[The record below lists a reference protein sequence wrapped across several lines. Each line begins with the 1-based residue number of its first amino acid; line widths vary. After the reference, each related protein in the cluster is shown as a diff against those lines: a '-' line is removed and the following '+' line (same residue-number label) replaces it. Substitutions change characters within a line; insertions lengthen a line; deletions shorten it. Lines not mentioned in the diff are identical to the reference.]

1 MRLNSQ
7 NITRKVYARQQPV
20 CGFQFIV
27 CQSLIDRGVWQPPPI
42 MQILPVGKR
51 IGPPSR
57 PPSIRLQI
65 QAGTNATKGA
75 GHETAGNIRHVLFE
89 LGVEPSLTV
98 LEAAAILRWSYWK
111 ARRYF
116 SQVDGI
122 CVSYQPKRYKRP
134 YRTFTIP
141 VSVFAREWQKMT
153 GHEPE
158 AAHVLH
164 DRLALAIQK

>member
-1 MRLNSQ
+1 MSTSPAHPLKLPSDSRS
-7 NITRKVYARQQPV
+7 REFERPV
-20 CGFQFIV
+20 EV
-27 CQSLIDRGVWQPPPI
+27 
-42 MQILPVGKR
+42 K
-51 IGPPSR
+51 
-57 PPSIRLQI
+57 
-65 QAGTNATKGA
+65 
-75 GHETAGNIRHVLFE
+75 TAGPFNDLLFE
-89 LGVEPSLTV
+89 LGVEPSLT
-98 LEAAAILRWSYWK
+98 LQEAAAILRWSYWK

-158 AAHVLH
+158 AAHVLRH
-164 DRLALAIQK
+164 RVALAIQN

>member
-1 MRLNSQ
+1 MRQHLP
-7 NITRKVYARQQPV
+7 NIHIGHESPPEIAFSREEPPL
-20 CGFQFIV
+20 IV
-27 CQSLIDRGVWQPPPI
+27 RDSA
-42 MQILPVGKR
+42 
-51 IGPPSR
+51 SN
-57 PPSIRLQI
+57 
-65 QAGTNATKGA
+65 QADANPTNGA
-75 GHETAGNIRHVLFE
+75 GHETVGNIRHVLFE

-116 SQVDGI
+116 RQVDGI

-141 VSVFAREWQKMT
+141 ISVFAREWQKMT

-158 AAHVLH
+158 AAHVLRH
-164 DRLALAIQK
+164 RLALAIQK

>member
-1 MRLNSQ
+1 MATSPNYAVPNKIQQTRRQMVSGIDLLPSSVDPFTPGNEVPDAIVSGLN
-7 NITRKVYARQQPV
+7 N
-20 CGFQFIV
+20 
-27 CQSLIDRGVWQPPPI
+27 L
-42 MQILPVGKR
+42 
-51 IGPPSR
+51 
-57 PPSIRLQI
+57 
-65 QAGTNATKGA
+65 
-75 GHETAGNIRHVLFE
+75 LFE

-98 LEAAAILRWSYWK
+98 HEAAAILRWSYWK

-122 CVSYQPKRYKRP
+122 CVSYRPKRYKRP

-158 AAHVLH
+158 AADVIRR
-164 DRLALAIQK
+164 RLALAIAK

>member
-1 MRLNSQ
+1 MATSPNFAVPAGGQENQRA
-7 NITRKVYARQQPV
+7 K
-20 CGFQFIV
+20 
-27 CQSLIDRGVWQPPPI
+27 
-42 MQILPVGKR
+42 
-51 IGPPSR
+51 PSVLD
-57 PPSIRLQI
+57 SASN
-65 QAGTNATKGA
+65 QADTNATNGA
-75 GHETAGNIRHVLFE
+75 GHETTGHIRRVLFE

-158 AAHVLH
+158 AAHVLRH
-164 DRLALAIQK
+164 RLALAIQK